1 MQRVVSWIFTIP
13 YIPLFFAI
21 LCFFQPLQIIALCFG
36 YKAHKFVLDLMNLVL
51 IINFRT
57 VGTRFKVRWDYIP
70 PQDKP
75 LIIVSNHQSMY
86 DIPFIIWIMR
96 RYHPKF
102 IAKKELGR
110 WIPSIS
116 FALRNMG
123 SVLIDRTDQ
132 AQAIASIEQFA
143 QQTAAKHHAAV
154 IFPEGTRARDGV
166 MKKFNSAGLITLMKN
181 MPDAEVIPIAINGSW
196 ELVRY
201 NLLPVPFGRTVTFTV
216 LPAITVAGRAGKE
229 VVKDCER
236 AIRKA
241 IFQAPIDSPTQAD
254 LT

>member
-1 MQRVVSWIFTIP
+1 MSV
-13 YIPLFFAI
+13 I
-21 LCFFQPLQIIALCFG
+21 L
-36 YKAHKFVLDLMNLVL
+36 N
-51 IINFRT
+51 
-57 VGTRFKVRWDYIP
+57 
-70 PQDKP
+70 
-75 LIIVSNHQSMY
+75 
-86 DIPFIIWIMR
+86 
-96 RYHPKF
+96 
-102 IAKKELGR
+102 
-110 WIPSIS
+110 PSIS

-132 AQAIASIEQFA
+132 TQAIASIEQFA

-166 MKKFNSAGLITLMKN
+166 MKNFKSAGLITLMKN